1 MFDVFGRKSQLFN
14 ENNIIIL
21 HCIVLKYLIHNH
33 MRVIID
39 NRETGLFSICSELS
53 SQFPSVQIEM
63 GVLSLGDI
71 SIGTTGSDAE
81 LVLIERKSFSDL
93 LASIKDGRYEEQ
105 SYRLI
110 NSVNIHKHNIIYII
124 EGMFSQVRTP
134 QEKKMIM
141 SAMVS
146 LNLFK
151 GFSVLRTSA
160 LSETA
165 QFIMSMAQK
174 IEKDISNGRNLAYF
188 PPQPSIKNTETT
200 VSEVTQ
206 DGEEDSIQHPVSDS
220 TAEPNQT
227 SIANYCSVVK
237 KVKKENVTPENIG
250 EIILC
255 QIPGISSV
263 IAIEIMKVFGNFP
276 TLMEELRGGN
286 IQRLEEIKLVSNGK
300 SRKIPKNV
308 VEAIKKYLM

>member
-1 MFDVFGRKSQLFN
+1 
-14 ENNIIIL
+14 
-21 HCIVLKYLIHNH
+21 

-39 NRETGLFSICSELS
+39 NRETGLYSKCTELS
-53 SQFPSVQIEM
+53 SQYSYVQLEM

-71 SIGTTGSDAE
+71 SIRPTDSTDE

-105 SYRLI
+105 SYRLT
-110 NSVNIHKHNIIYII
+110 NSLNIHKHNIVYII
-124 EGMFSQVRTP
+124 EGMFSQLRSP
-134 QEKKMIM
+134 QEKKMVM
-141 SAMVS
+141 SAIIS

-151 GFSVLRTSA
+151 GFSVLRTSS
-160 LSETA
+160 LYETA
-165 QFIMSMAQK
+165 ELIMSMAHK
-174 IEKDISNGRNLAYF
+174 IQKDISNGRVLAYF
-188 PPQPSIKNTETT
+188 PPQPSQINIDTTHSETPQLSET
-200 VSEVTQ
+200 GDTDTSVSE
-206 DGEEDSIQHPVSDS
+206 
-220 TAEPNQT
+220 PNPNTT

-263 IAIEIMKVFGNFP
+263 IAIEIMKVYGTFP
-276 TLMEELRGGN
+276 SLMEELRGGN
-286 IQRLEEIKLVSNGK
+286 TQRLEEIKLVSNGK

-308 VEAIKKYLM
+308 VEGIKKYLHP